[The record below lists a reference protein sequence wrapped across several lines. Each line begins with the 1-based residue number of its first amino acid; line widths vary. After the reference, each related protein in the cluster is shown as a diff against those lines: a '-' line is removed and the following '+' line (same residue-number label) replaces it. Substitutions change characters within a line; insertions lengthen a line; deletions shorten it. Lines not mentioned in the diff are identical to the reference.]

1 MNPES
6 MIATTHNMNLLA
18 TGLDAWPR
26 YLSQYGYAALFLLAI
41 IEGPII
47 TIIASFLASQGVL
60 SLPVVYVTVVLG
72 DLAGDGIYYAVG
84 RGLLGRLSWLASA
97 RGQKLKGRI
106 DQIGARLRAQ
116 PGRVLLFGKLTHSAG
131 FAVLLA
137 AGAARVR
144 LGAFFLYNLLGTL
157 PKSAVFV
164 VVGYFFGRSY
174 KSIDSQMER
183 VGLIVF
189 MLLAGVIVFIIHRW
203 AVSDGNLKQSE

>member
-1 MNPES
+1 MD
-6 MIATTHNMNLLA
+6 LLA
-18 TGLDAWPR
+18 AGLDAWPR
-26 YLSQYGYAALFLLAI
+26 YLSQYGYVALFLLAV

-60 SLPVVYVTVVLG
+60 SLPLVYVTVVLG

-84 RGLLGRLSWLASA
+84 RGLLTRLSWLTSA
-97 RGQKLKGRI
+97 RGQKLKTRV
-106 DQIGARLRAQ
+106 DQIGARLRAH

-144 LGAFFLYNLLGTL
+144 VGAFFLYNLLGTL
-157 PKSAVFV
+157 PKSAAFV
-164 VVGYFFGRSY
+164 LVGYFFGKSY
-174 KSIDSQMER
+174 KSIDSQMAR
-183 VGLIVF
+183 IGLIVF

-203 AVSDGNLKQSE
+203 ALSDGNLKQSE